1 MLKAKALCAAN
12 GNAAPEIKPLM
23 SVMETPVPAADTHGN
38 GLRDLIGGMQNIV
51 IESVGS
57 DETIPEA
64 VGQLAIRMMK
74 NNDLIKDL
82 MHELRQLYIR
92 GQKEFRLSLAGR
104 SDAEKKQII
113 SLFQDMAGLVSNVR
127 YFSEFQSINGSL
139 VVMPKAQMFLTGR
152 YLELAVYQTIKD
164 VLQELSVKYHAEY
177 EIYRNV
183 RVADRE
189 GRLKNEFDIAF
200 QFNGIWYIVE
210 CKSGKCFSDWGSFA
224 ELGVTY
230 NIVPDRLL
238 LVDSYIS
245 DSKAECIEY
254 FSDYYMCNLSG
265 NTLQE
270 KVTKMVINDLAA

>member
-1 MLKAKALCAAN
+1 MLKAKALCAVN
-12 GNAAPEIKPLM
+12 GNLTPEIRPLM
-23 SVMETPVPAADTHGN
+23 SVGEAPVPTADTHGN
-38 GLRDLIGGMQNIV
+38 GLRDLIDGIQNIM

-57 DETIPEA
+57 DEKIPEA
-64 VGQLAIRMMK
+64 VGQLAIKMMK
-74 NNDLIKDL
+74 NNDLVKDL
-82 MHELRQLYIR
+82 LHELRQFYIR
-92 GQKEFRLSLAGR
+92 GQKDFRLSLAGK

-127 YFSEFQSINGSL
+127 YFPAFQSLNGSL

-152 YLELAVYQTIKD
+152 YLELAVYQTIKG
-164 VLQELSVKYHAEY
+164 VLQKLSVKYKAEY

-183 RVADRE
+183 RVADSE
-189 GRLKNEFDIAF
+189 GKLKNEFDIAF

-210 CKSGKCFSDWGSFA
+210 CKSGKCFSDWSSFA

-230 NIVPDRLL
+230 NIVPDHLL
-238 LVDSYIS
+238 LVDAYIS

-254 FSDYYMCNLSG
+254 FCDYYVCNLSG

-270 KVTKMVINDLAA
+270 KVTKMVINDFAA

>member
-104 SDAEKKQII
+104 SDVEKKQII

-254 FSDYYMCNLSG
+254 FCDYYVCNLSG

>member
-1 MLKAKALCAAN
+1 MLKAKALCAVN
-12 GNAAPEIKPLM
+12 GNVAPEIKPLM
-23 SVMETPVPAADTHGN
+23 SVVETPALVADTHGN
-38 GLRDLIGGMQNIV
+38 GLHDLIDGMQNIV

-64 VGQLAIRMMK
+64 VGRLAIRMLK
-74 NNDLIKDL
+74 KNDLIKDL
-82 MHELRQLYIR
+82 LHELRQLYIR
-92 GQKEFRLSLAGR
+92 GQKDFRLSLAGR

-127 YFSEFQSINGSL
+127 YFSEFQSLNGSL
-139 VVMPKAQMFLTGR
+139 IVMPKAQMFLTGR

-164 VLQELSVKYHAEY
+164 ALQELSVKYHAEY

-189 GRLKNEFDIAF
+189 GKLKNEFDIAF

-245 DSKAECIEY
+245 DSKAECVEY
-254 FSDYYMCNLSG
+254 FCEYYVCNLSG

-270 KVTKMVINDLAA
+270 KVTKMVVNDLAE